1 MNNIYDYIN
10 LLGPVPEFL
19 HPYLNLPILQRLKK
33 VGYFCGM
40 DYASKDIYDFRYLI
54 TRFDHSLS
62 VSLLTWNFT
71 KSKKEALAA
80 LFHDIATPCFSHV
93 IDYMNGDYETQEST
107 EEKTNQILNDREFNE
122 LLQKDGFSLEEVAD
136 FKQYSIVDTK
146 RPKLCADRL
155 DGIILTNLSWTRMLS
170 IEEVKPILAD
180 LVVYPNEDGEMEIG
194 FQTEEIAFKVMRLGD
209 ALNEFT
215 HTKQDTFMM
224 MLLGEITKY
233 SMELGLFTYDDLY
246 RYDEETLMHFI
257 LEKAKED
264 SKLREML
271 EQFKTIKL
279 EDVPD
284 IPLPSIKNRIIRPMV
299 RGRRYE

>member
-1 MNNIYDYIN
+1 MNIYDYIN

-19 HPYLNLPILQRLKK
+19 KPYLKLPILQRLKK

-62 VSLLTWNFT
+62 TSLLTWNFT
-71 KSKKEALAA
+71 KSKKETLAA

-107 EEKTNQILNDREFNE
+107 EEKTNQILNDREFIG
-122 LLQKDGFSLEEVAD
+122 LLQKDGFALEEVAD

-155 DGIILTNLSWTRMLS
+155 DGIILTNLSWTKMLS
-170 IEEVKPILAD
+170 LEEVNEILSD

-224 MLLGEITKY
+224 ILLGEITKY

-279 EDVPD
+279 EDVPN